1 MNPTLKTHFIPREM
15 PYDGTQL
22 KSLFAYMGEGLMGDS
37 LVAWIGACD
46 VSFEH
51 MVDGE
56 DLLQQSPIRGA
67 RMLHFVMEIFGA
79 DLREMTARQRL
90 FSALVGEVLRE
101 GLLGSA
107 REALA
112 AQLRRSGDDLYVG
125 EGKLSISIATVSPVS
140 GLIHFAMNVTNEGT
154 PVKTASLEDL
164 GLDARVMADK
174 ILAAFAQEDD
184 GLRQAQMKVRWVR

>member
-1 MNPTLKTHFIPREM
+1 MTPMLKTRFIEREM

-22 KSLFAYMGEGLMGDS
+22 RSLFAYLGEGVMGDS
-37 LVAWIGACD
+37 LVAWIGSCD

-56 DLLQQSPIRGA
+56 DLLQGSPIRGA

-101 GLLGSA
+101 ALLKSSKIDLA
-107 REALA
+107 NSMRRE
-112 AQLRRSGDDLYVG
+112 GDDLFIG
-125 EGKLSISIATVSPVS
+125 DAKLSISIATVSPVS

-164 GLDARVMADK
+164 GLDPQETARE
-174 ILAAFAQEDD
+174 LLSAFAIEDQ
-184 GLRQAQMKVRWVR
+184 GLREAQMKVRWVR

>member
-1 MNPTLKTHFIPREM
+1 
-15 PYDGTQL
+15 
-22 KSLFAYMGEGLMGDS
+22 
-37 LVAWIGACD
+37 VAWIGACD